1 MSIPDDG
8 ERPPRNPSRGPR
20 PLPSS
25 AFDDQHSTFQP
36 APGPSGPRPRRPR
49 TSPEDR
55 LPEDASRPDTR
66 GRGRDRSRV
75 SSGKTPLMERV
86 LFGRVKSTD
95 LATFCRQLAGYQE
108 AGVDLLK
115 ALNGL
120 ESQFRAT
127 ALGPVLGRLQVAIRR
142 GDTFSDALG
151 KEPRT
156 FDRLM
161 RSMMR
166 VAEARGGMP
175 EVLRQLASHYENR
188 VRLVR
193 RARSAMIYPTAV
205 ILIALAVGYLLTV
218 FVLPPLVGILQD
230 MARGNAANLPAPTR
244 ALMAI
249 SNFMQAVGWWLV
261 PLVAVGGLIGLSRAY
276 RTPPGKALMD
286 EVALRLPVLGLLLKK
301 LETTRFARTLSTLL
315 EAGVPYDESLRLTA
329 GVMHALPFRRAI
341 DRARVEVMAG
351 HELGDAL
358 EGTRRFGVDVI
369 HVIST
374 GESTGKLPESLAHLA
389 EDYEEQVDRMVDNLG
404 QLIQPILTIAIGG
417 VVFFIVLAFVMA
429 YISVLSG
436 LAGGL

>member
-25 AFDDQHSTFQP
+25 GFDDQNSTFRP
-36 APGPSGPRPRRPR
+36 APGPAAPRPRRPK
-49 TSPEDR
+49 TGPDDR
-55 LPEDASRPDTR
+55 SPEDASRPDTR
-66 GRGRDRSRV
+66 GRGRARV
-75 SSGKTPLMERV
+75 SPGKTPMMERV
-86 LFGRVKSTD
+86 LFGTVKSTD
-95 LATFCRQLAGYQE
+95 LATFCRQLAGYLE

-115 ALNGL
+115 ALSGL
-120 ESQFRAT
+120 EAQFRAT
-127 ALGPVLGRLQVAIRR
+127 ALGPVLGRIQVAIRS
-142 GDTFSDALG
+142 GDTFSDALE

-188 VRLVR
+188 VRLLR

-230 MARGNAANLPAPTR
+230 MARGRTADLPAPTR

-249 SNFMQAVGWWLV
+249 SNFMQAVGWWLM
-261 PLVAVGGLIGLSRAY
+261 PLLAVGGLIGLTRAY
-276 RTPPGKALMD
+276 RTTPGKALMD
-286 EVALRLPVLGLLLKK
+286 EVALRIPVLGLLLKK

-315 EAGVPYDESLRLTA
+315 EAGVAYDESMRLTA
-329 GVMHALPFRRAI
+329 DVMHAIPYRRAV

-351 HELGDAL
+351 HELSDAL
-358 EGTRRFGVDVI
+358 EGSRRFGVDVI

-429 YISVLSG
+429 YVSVLSG